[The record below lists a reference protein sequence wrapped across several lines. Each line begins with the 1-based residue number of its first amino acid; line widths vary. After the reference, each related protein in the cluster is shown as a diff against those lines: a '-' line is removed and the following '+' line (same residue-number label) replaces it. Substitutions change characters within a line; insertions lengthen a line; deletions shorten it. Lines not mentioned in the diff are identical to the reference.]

1 MERPVDVERIQETVT
16 RIRKNVQRVIVGKDE
31 AINHA
36 IMALLCRGHI
46 LVEDVPGIGKTT
58 LSKVLAQRLGAPLP
72 TLFIDEGFGTQDTVG
87 RERILDVINSI
98 GEDFEK
104 VLVITHFDDLKDGFE
119 VRINVLKDE
128 SGSTIWID

>member
-1 MERPVDVERIQETVT
+1 VNLALRI
-16 RIRKNVQRVIVGKDE
+16 
-31 AINHA
+31 A
-36 IMALLCRGHI
+36 
-46 LVEDVPGIGKTT
+46 
-58 LSKVLAQRLGAPLP
+58 LSKVLAQRIGAPLP

>member
-1 MERPVDVERIQETVT
+1 M
-16 RIRKNVQRVIVGKDE
+16 
-31 AINHA
+31 
-36 IMALLCRGHI
+36 
-46 LVEDVPGIGKTT
+46 
-58 LSKVLAQRLGAPLP
+58 
-72 TLFIDEGFGTQDTVG
+72 G